1 MAISI
6 ANETAAKGAPA
17 KAPSGAKPDV
27 EKIMADIRRV
37 ARERAEEGTKSERE
51 FKADVKKRMLM
62 PLSARGFSE
71 DFAERIR
78 SRDTARW
85 NIQLTKKAFRG
96 SSSAL
101 MRVLRWFFTPL
112 TRLLINLHPAVEQAA
127 RQAEINEYH
136 RRLLWATNRDLE
148 LMRLEIN
155 LIKTELRRL
164 GVHADFSFSSA
175 SASADA
181 PQRSG
186 QSGRGRSD
194 GRGGRSDRGRGDRR
208 RSDGGRSDR
217 DSGGRSDRDGGGRR
231 DRQSSG
237 QGGRQSGGQ
246 PARQNSRQGTRPNR
260 GGGRR
265 AANGGAQGDRRAA
278 NGGAQGDK

>member
-6 ANETAAKGAPA
+6 ANETPGRETSP

-27 EKIMADIRRV
+27 EKIMADIRR
-37 ARERAEEGTKSERE
+37 ATRQRAEEGSKSERE

-62 PLSARGFSE
+62 PLSSRGFSE
-71 DFAERIR
+71 EFAERIR

-96 SSSAL
+96 SSFAL
-101 MRVLRWFFTPL
+101 MRMVRWFFTPL
-112 TRLLINLHPAVEQAA
+112 TRLLVNLHPAVEQAV

-148 LMRLEIN
+148 LTRLEIN
-155 LIKTELRRL
+155 LIKSELRRL
-164 GVHADFSFSSA
+164 GVNADFAFSPGST
-175 SASADA
+175 STDA

-194 GRGGRSDRGRGDRR
+194 SRGGRPDRGRGDRR
-208 RSDGGRSDR
+208 RGD
-217 DSGGRSDRDGGGRR
+217 GGRSDRDGGRRDRDGGRRDRDGGRR
-231 DRQSSG
+231 DRQGSG
-237 QGGRQSGGQ
+237 QGSRPAGGP

-260 GGGRR
+260 GENRR
-265 AANGGAQGDRRAA
+265 AANGGAP
-278 NGGAQGDK
+278 GDK

>member
-6 ANETAAKGAPA
+6 ANETAGRETSP

-27 EKIMADIRRV
+27 EKIMADIRR
-37 ARERAEEGTKSERE
+37 ATRQRAEEGSKSERE

-62 PLSARGFSE
+62 PLSSRGFSE
-71 DFAERIR
+71 EFAERIR

-85 NIQLTKKAFRG
+85 NIQLTKRAFRG
-96 SSSAL
+96 SSFAL
-101 MRVLRWFFTPL
+101 MRIVRWFFTPL
-112 TRLLINLHPAVEQAA
+112 TRLLVNLHPAVEQAA

-148 LMRLEIN
+148 LTRLEIN
-155 LIKTELRRL
+155 LIKSELRRL
-164 GVHADFSFSSA
+164 GVNADFAFSPG

-194 GRGGRSDRGRGDRR
+194 SRGGRPDRGRGDRR
-208 RSDGGRSDR
+208 RGD
-217 DSGGRSDRDGGGRR
+217 GGRSDRDGGRRDREGGRR
-231 DRQSSG
+231 DRQGSG
-237 QGGRQSGGQ
+237 QGSRPAGGQ

-260 GGGRR
+260 GENRR
-265 AANGGAQGDRRAA
+265 AATGGAP
-278 NGGAQGDK
+278 GDK